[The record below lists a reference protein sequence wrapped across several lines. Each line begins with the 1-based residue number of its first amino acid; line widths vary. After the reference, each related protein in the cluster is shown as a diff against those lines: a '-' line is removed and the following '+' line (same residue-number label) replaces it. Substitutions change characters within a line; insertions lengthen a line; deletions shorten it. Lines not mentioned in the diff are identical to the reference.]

1 MTKTKR
7 NVTIYSGVIIL
18 FGLILTIILV
28 VIYER
33 IEVKSQ
39 FSDESLHL
47 GSYAVRDFKENLD
60 YVSFSMSDAD
70 DFIER
75 HVINHE
81 KYVDKFSDHINLVDY
96 YVFLKDEA
104 LFTLKYDHQLDMFY
118 LYSGKLS
125 INYNDDIYIMPYIE
139 INQGEVNLNIF
150 SSYVLLKSYYENLN
164 QVIINDDLKVIR
176 LKSYHKDQT
185 TGLIK
190 EKDVLLTY
198 LDDKVMISFA

>member
-7 NVTIYSGVIIL
+7 NVTIYSGVVIL

-39 FSDESLHL
+39 FSDVSLHL
-47 GSYAVRDFKENLD
+47 SSYAVRDFKENLD

-125 INYNDDIYIMPYIE
+125 INYNDDVYIMPYIE

-150 SSYVLLKSYYENLN
+150 SSYELLKSYYENLN

-185 TGLIK
+185 TGLII

>member
-18 FGLILTIILV
+18 FGLILTIVLL

-39 FSDESLHL
+39 FSNVSLHL
-47 GSYAVRDFKENLD
+47 GSYAVRDFSEQSD
-60 YVSFSMSDAD
+60 HVSFSMSDAG